1 MKVSKPKFGLKPVL
15 NNRKPVCQKN
25 RY

>member
-1 MKVSKPKFGLKPVL
+1 MKVSKTEIRFKIGL

-25 RY
+25 WY